1 MNKSFKL
8 AVIGLM
14 LTLALPVMSQR
25 TNEYLKPCDY
35 KGKISRSGDNVL
47 CWGEKV
53 EPSFAESYEIQCWCN
68 TKTNEFSLKLTVQN
82 QQDPHVLI
90 IDEDMAYQIRT
101 LIDAAVFSATN
112 LPDKEWMKME
122 LEALKNGTGNISS
135 VGLDGTTFRF
145 YSRNYGAYC
154 WSPHDGNNAALEN
167 LFDVIYKAI
176 GYKDI
181 ERIKSKLD
189 DIKSLTRKYAS
200 LLQDPYREY
209 YLLRIDKKPNN
220 WWWAVD

>member
-101 LIDAAVFSATN
+101 LID
-112 LPDKEWMKME
+112 EM
-122 LEALKNGTGNISS
+122 GGNS
-135 VGLDGTTFRF
+135 LDIFPEHYQTR
-145 YSRNYGAYC
+145 
-154 WSPHDGNNAALEN
+154 
-167 LFDVIYKAI
+167 VI
-176 GYKDI
+176 GYK
-181 ERIKSKLD
+181 
-189 DIKSLTRKYAS
+189 
-200 LLQDPYREY
+200 Q
-209 YLLRIDKKPNN
+209 
-220 WWWAVD
+220 

>member
-8 AVIGLM
+8 AVLGLM

-35 KGKISRSGDNVL
+35 KGKVQRSGDNVL
-47 CWGEKV
+47 CWGQKV

-68 TKTNEFSLKLTVQN
+68 NKTKEFSLKLTVQN
-82 QQDPHVLI
+82 QEDPHVLE
-90 IDEDMAYQIRT
+90 IDEDLAYQIRT
-101 LIDAAVFSATN
+101 LMDAAMYSATN
-112 LPDKEWMKME
+112 LPDKQWMQMT
-122 LEALKNGTGNISS
+122 LEGLKDGTGTMVSA
-135 VGLDGTTFRF
+135 GMDGTTFRF
-145 YSRNYGAYC
+145 YSRNIGASC
-154 WSPHDGNNAALEN
+154 WSPHDGNNAALVN
-167 LFDVIYKAI
+167 LFDVIYNAI

-181 ERIKSKLD
+181 DRIKSKLD

-209 YLLRIDKKPNN
+209 LLLRIDKKPNN
-220 WWWAVD
+220 WWWAVE